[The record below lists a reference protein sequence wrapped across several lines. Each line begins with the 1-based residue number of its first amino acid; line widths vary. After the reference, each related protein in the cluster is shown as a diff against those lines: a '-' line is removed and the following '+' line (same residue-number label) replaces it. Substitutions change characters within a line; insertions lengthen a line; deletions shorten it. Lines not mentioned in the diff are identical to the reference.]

1 MQRDPTSDLIRIAR
15 LAKVRPEL
23 REEKTMRNAVLA
35 ATAVIFS
42 AGASLADPVEGLWKT
57 QPGDTG
63 GYLHVAVSKCGDA
76 LCGVIKQAFKEGGD
90 VSEGYE
96 HLGKRMIWDMT
107 SDGGGAYSGGKI
119 WAPDRNK
126 TYKSKMA
133 LNGNTLKVSGCVA
146 IVCRSQT
153 WNRVK

>member
-1 MQRDPTSDLIRIAR
+1 
-15 LAKVRPEL
+15 
-23 REEKTMRNAVLA
+23 MRSIVLA
-35 ATAVIFS
+35 AATVIAT
-42 AGASLADPVEGLWKT
+42 AGAGLADPVLGVWKT

-63 GYLHVAVSKCGDA
+63 GYLHVTVAKCGDA
-76 LCGVIKQAFKEGGD
+76 LCGVIQQAYKEGGA

-96 HLGKRMIWDMT
+96 HVGKRMLWDMKA
-107 SDGGGAYSGGKI
+107 DGNGDYSGGKI

-133 LNGNTLKVSGCVA
+133 LNGNSLKVSGCVA

-153 WNRVK
+153 WSRVK